1 MTMLN
6 DLKDLRKTIITVTE
20 LFNAEKSFEIVEL
33 LRTSE
38 INSEPTHYDNWNGG
52 TTYYSIYLTT
62 SVAMFVKLQDR
73 QTEIEARIKEKIEI
87 VLRPFEN
94 TLLGQVYIIPK
105 SIAKIEWDKVADLF
119 SKDQLLAE
127 INYMRDTLI
136 SVSTGGLRIQ
146 DVNDEYQKRFLN
158 VATALKRLTYENPN
172 PFNDLW
178 QWYGKW
184 SSGEMPQYKDRRV
197 YIGDMYGS
205 LLKTLQDTEQSEL
218 LNVLVTLTGWE
229 RIDRSVKE
237 IKMRLSQAL
246 NEEQFQ
252 TVGLL
257 CRETIISLA
266 QAIFIEEKHPT
277 VDGVK
282 ASKTDAKRMLDAY
295 IAVVL
300 AGGVNENIRK
310 YARASNDLAN
320 ELTHK
325 RTATAKD
332 AALCSSATVSLI
344 NLIGILEDRH

>member
-1 MTMLN
+1 LN
-6 DLKDLRKTIITVTE
+6 DKNELRKIIITVTE
-20 LFNAEKSFEIVEL
+20 LFNAEKNFEIVEL

-62 SVAMFVKLQDR
+62 SVALFVKLQDR
-73 QTEIEARIKEKIEI
+73 QTEIEARIKEKIGI
-87 VLRPFEN
+87 VLRPYEN

-105 SIAKIEWDKVADLF
+105 SIAKIEWERVGDLF
-119 SKDQLLAE
+119 SKDKLLAE
-127 INYMRDTLI
+127 INYLKDTLI

-146 DVNDEYQKRFLN
+146 DVNDEYQKRFLK
-158 VATALKRLTYENPN
+158 VATALKRLTDDNPN

-178 QWYGKW
+178 LWYNKW
-184 SSGEMPQYKDRRV
+184 RSGEMPQYKDRRTF
-197 YIGDMYGS
+197 IGEMYGN
-205 LLKTLQDTEQSEL
+205 LLKTLQETEQPEL
-218 LNVLVTLTGWE
+218 LNISVNLNGWE

-237 IKMRLSQAL
+237 IKMRLIQAE

-266 QAIFIEEKHPT
+266 QAIFIEEKHQS

-282 ASKTDAKRMLDAY
+282 VSKTDAKRMLDAY
-295 IAVVL
+295 ITVEL
-300 AGGVNENIRK
+300 AGSTNENIRK

-325 RTATAKD
+325 RTATSKD

-344 NLIGILEDRH
+344 NLLGILENRH